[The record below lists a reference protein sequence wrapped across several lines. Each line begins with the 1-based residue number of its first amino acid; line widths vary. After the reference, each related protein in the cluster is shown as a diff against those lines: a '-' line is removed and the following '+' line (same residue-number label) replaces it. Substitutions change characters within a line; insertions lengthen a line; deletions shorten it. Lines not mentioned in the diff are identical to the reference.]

1 MDVDFIKRERER
13 ERERERF
20 IDAKVEMIGRRK
32 GRKIKQRR
40 R

>member
-20 IDAKVEMIGRRK
+20 IDAEVEMIGRRK
-32 GRKIKQRR
+32 EK
-40 R
+40 

>member
-1 MDVDFIKRERER
+1 MNVDFIKRER
-13 ERERERF
+13 F
-20 IDAKVEMIGRRK
+20 IDAEVEMIGRRK

>member
-20 IDAKVEMIGRRK
+20 IDAEVEMIGRRK

>member
-1 MDVDFIKRERER
+1 MWISLRER

-20 IDAKVEMIGRRK
+20 IDAEVEMIGRRK

>member
-13 ERERERF
+13 ERERF
-20 IDAKVEMIGRRK
+20 IDAEVEMIGRRK

>member
-1 MDVDFIKRERER
+1 MNVDFIKRERER
-13 ERERERF
+13 ERERF
-20 IDAKVEMIGRRK
+20 IDAEVEMIGRRK